1 MYDMH
6 KELNEFY
13 EEHVR
18 SKGERNKLK
27 GHRDTNLVALI
38 NGLKKLEYPSG
49 FDKKDQGSY
58 AMDTINK
65 HPKKEY
71 DIDVAIIFE
80 KDDLPSEPADAK
92 KRIEEAMIVGGG
104 NFKTPPEAKTNAVRV
119 SYAEGHHIDLAI
131 YRKNKDFLGN
141 LIVEHAGAE
150 WTIRDPMDITN
161 WFVNAV
167 QAKSPQKK
175 YGAKVGDMQLRRI
188 VRWLKM
194 FAKSRTSW
202 DGNMPGGLVISVLAV
217 ECYISNSDHDDISLY
232 ESMKSIRNRLEGN
245 TEVKNPVDIAQSL
258 TERNKDKK
266 RITNL
271 KENLDFVLDKLDDLF
286 DLECDRPKALKA
298 WDWVFQHSYWKSKLG
313 EAMKDALVAGTLSV
327 TATGGLFKK
336 EGGHSIPVPPTR
348 FFGE

>member
-18 SKGERNKLK
+18 LKEERNKLK
-27 GHRDTNLVALI
+27 EHRDTNLIALK
-38 NGLKKLEYPSG
+38 NGLKKLEYPSD

-58 AMDTINK
+58 AMNTINK
-65 HPKKEY
+65 HPKREY

-80 KDDLPSEPADAK
+80 KDDLPSEPADAR
-92 KRIEEAMIVGGG
+92 KRIEEAMIESGG

-119 SYAEGHHIDLAI
+119 SYADGHHIDLAA

-141 LIVEHAGAE
+141 PIIEHAGAK

-167 QAKSPQKK
+167 QVESPQKK
-175 YGAKVGDMQLRRI
+175 FGAKVGDMQLRRI

-194 FAKSRTSW
+194 FAKSRPSW
-202 DGNMPGGLVISVLAV
+202 DGNMPGGLVISALAV
-217 ECYISNSDHDDISLY
+217 ECYVSNSDRDDISLH
-232 ESMKSIRNRLEGN
+232 ETMKNIRNRLEWN
-245 TEVKNPVDIAQSL
+245 NEVKSPIDITQSL
-258 TERNKDKK
+258 TERDKDKT
-266 RITNL
+266 RIKNL

-286 DLECDRPKALKA
+286 DLECDHPKALKA
-298 WDWVFQHSYWKSKLG
+298 WGWVFQHSYWKNKLG
-313 EAMKDALVAGTLSV
+313 EAMKDSLVAGTLSV
-327 TATGGLFKK
+327 TSTGGLIK
-336 EGGHSIPVPPTR
+336 EGGHSIPVPPSR
-348 FFGE
+348 FFGG